1 MSKRKEMQRLIRSWK
16 DETGEA
22 GVDMHRVAKWAV
34 SKGWPLPKPR
44 SPIDI
49 LAQQFTE
56 AGRDQIEHD
65 PETGNPYRVYH
76 SVPQMVGEQLDF
88 LYYDIHEAPRNV
100 MHKSLTIRREQMV
113 SDGLQLTFDAL
124 YWNKHHPEEK
134 PIELPMDITP
144 DIEWRMNAPRDE
156 GEAAE

>member
-22 GVDMHRVAKWAV
+22 GVDMPRVAKWAV

-49 LAQQFTE
+49 WAHQFTE
-56 AGRDQIEHD
+56 AGRDEIEDD

-88 LYYDIHEAPRNV
+88 LYYDIHEAPRN
-100 MHKSLTIRREQMV
+100 
-113 SDGLQLTFDAL
+113 
-124 YWNKHHPEEK
+124 
-134 PIELPMDITP
+134 
-144 DIEWRMNAPRDE
+144 
-156 GEAAE
+156 